1 MLTLAT
7 YTDRLELMDI
17 QYRLIRFAIG
27 KLSASQRQSFF
38 SHLKAERMSPV
49 QRALDSALGH
59 QENLKDQIPG
69 IISRVERSLRP
80 KYSKKTQRFY
90 FEFLE
95 DGINASELLIRVAHF
110 EAFMKDIHTEVLR
123 SAPCLLGSTNPG
135 RQIKFEKLF
144 IPGRTFND
152 FLLQE
157 INREVRSVDRE
168 SLMFR
173 ANYFADHLKLPWC
186 SKDDLELLDQV
197 SDTRNKLSH
206 EQPSLPV
213 SPQFLERASKLMGN
227 IPYCCFT
234 AAKKRY
240 NCF

>member
-1 MLTLAT
+1 MHVLLLLANSHAF
-7 YTDRLELMDI
+7 RLRTH
-17 QYRLIRFAIG
+17 YFNRL
-27 KLSASQRQSFF
+27 
-38 SHLKAERMSPV
+38 
-49 QRALDSALGH
+49 LGH
-59 QENLKDQIPG
+59 HENLKDQLPRM
-69 IISRVERSLRP
+69 ISGVERLIRP
-80 KYSKKTQRFY
+80 KYSKKSQRFY
-90 FEFLE
+90 LEFLE

-152 FLLQE
+152 FLLEE

-173 ANYFADHLKLPWC
+173 ANYFADHLKLTWC
-186 SKDDLELLDQV
+186 SKDDLEFLDQV

-213 SPQFLERASKLMGN
+213 SPPFLEKASKLMRD
-227 IPYCCFT
+227 IPGSCFA

>member
-7 YTDRLELMDI
+7 YTDRLDLVDI
-17 QYRLIRFAIG
+17 QYRLIRFAVG

-38 SHLKAERMSPV
+38 SHLKAESMSAV
-49 QRALDSALGH
+49 QRGLASALG
-59 QENLKDQIPG
+59 QDEKYKDQIPR
-69 IISRVERSLRP
+69 IISQVERALRP
-80 KYSKKTQRFY
+80 KYSQKTQRFY
-90 FEFLE
+90 LEFLE

-123 SAPCLLGSTNPG
+123 ADPCLLGSTNPG

-144 IPGRTFND
+144 VPGRTFND

-168 SLMFR
+168 ALTFR
-173 ANYFADHLKLPWC
+173 AHYFADHLKLSWC
-186 SKDDLELLDQV
+186 SKDDLEFLDQV
-197 SDTRNKLSH
+197 SDIRNKLSH
-206 EQPSLPV
+206 EQPNLPV
-213 SPQFLERASKLMGN
+213 NPPFLERASKLMRD
-227 IPYCCFT
+227 IPDRCFT

>member
-7 YTDRLELMDI
+7 YTDRLELIDI
-17 QYRLIRFAIG
+17 QYRLIRFAVG
-27 KLSASQRQSFF
+27 KLSASQRHNFF
-38 SHLKAERMSPV
+38 TQLKAEWMSFL
-49 QRALDSALGH
+49 QRSLDSAIGH
-59 QENLKDQIPG
+59 VENLKDQIPR
-69 IISRVERSLRP
+69 IISGVERLVRP
-80 KYSKKTQRFY
+80 KYSKKPQRFY
-90 FEFLE
+90 LKFLE

-110 EAFMKDIHTEVLR
+110 EAFMKNIHTEVLR
-123 SAPCLLGSTNPG
+123 SAPYLLGSTNPG

-152 FLLQE
+152 FLLEE
-157 INREVRSVDRE
+157 INREVRSIDRE

-173 ANYFADHLKLPWC
+173 ANYFANHLKLPWC
-186 SKDDLELLDQV
+186 NKDDLEFLDQV

-213 SPQFLERASKLMGN
+213 SPSFLEKASKLMRA
-227 IPYCCFT
+227 IPVCCFD

-240 NCF
+240 NCC

>member
-7 YTDRLELMDI
+7 YTDRLELIDI
-17 QYRLIRFAIG
+17 QYRLIRFAVG
-27 KLSASQRQSFF
+27 KLSASQRHSFF
-38 SHLKAERMSPV
+38 THLKADWMSV
-49 QRALDSALGH
+49 FQRALDSAIG
-59 QENLKDQIPG
+59 QDENLKDLIPRIMSG
-69 IISRVERSLRP
+69 QERLIRP
-80 KYSKKTQRFY
+80 KYSKNTQRFY
-90 FEFLE
+90 LEFLE

-123 SAPCLLGSTNPG
+123 ADPCLLGSANPG

-144 IPGRTFND
+144 TPGRTFND
-152 FLLQE
+152 FLFQE

-168 SLMFR
+168 SLIFR

-186 SKDDLELLDQV
+186 SKDDLEFLDQV

-206 EQPSLPV
+206 ERPSLPV